1 MRIQYQF
8 RDVVL
13 AVFLLSCFAAGVTA
27 QESSQQ
33 QDLPILSPGVHAAL
47 YPEVAWFTA
56 RWDRGHILHL
66 EIDKD
71 PAGVTMYDRDGKKVL
86 EARIGPPGATKGSL
100 VAAGATQAGGIL

>member
-71 PAGVTMYDRDGKKVL
+71 PAGVTMYDRSSKHASDRRML
-86 EARIGPPGATKGSL
+86 PRSL
-100 VAAGATQAGGIL
+100 S